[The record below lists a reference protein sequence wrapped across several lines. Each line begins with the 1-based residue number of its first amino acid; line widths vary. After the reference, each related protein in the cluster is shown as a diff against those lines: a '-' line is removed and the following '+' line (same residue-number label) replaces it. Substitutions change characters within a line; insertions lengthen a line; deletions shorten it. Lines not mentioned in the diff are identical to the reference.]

1 MRNYLAICLLV
12 FCGCNSVVC
21 KSLPTGEIADMYAS
35 YIDDWK
41 QEAKVAFNEA
51 EAKVF
56 LVAPKP
62 DNVVG
67 PDPDPAKC
75 ICKGTGII
83 VQGDG
88 HKTACPFHSKS
99 QKN

>member
-1 MRNYLAICLLV
+1 MKNYLAICLLV
-12 FCGCNSVVC
+12 LCGCCSTVC

-56 LVAPKP
+56 PVAPKP
-62 DNVVG
+62 DNIVG

-75 ICKGTGII
+75 VCKGTGII

-99 QKN
+99 QK